1 MTTFSTPTT
10 NPPAEQRTLHR
21 ITFGRATVTYEVGFK
36 SIRNGHRRECSSKG
50 SSTRLLGAT
59 LAGSLRWPIPNTFE
73 PDLRDGRAA
82 LTRSPIKGDV
92 DAEFCLVGI
101 NLCRATTVD
110 YPGKDTWETIYQR
123 GQILPVF
130 FINHDYLILRLLTI
144 GMSAMKKRKLNG
156 TPPDS
161 KEADTASAVD
171 ESENTSNDGI
181 EAKGTLQRGT
191 GSVEPAP
198 AVTKS
203 FKDLGI
209 IDSLC
214 EACTAL
220 GYKAPTP
227 IQTES
232 IPLAL
237 EGRDLIGL
245 AETGSGKTAAFAIPI
260 LQGTQFE
267 PIASPLLLTPFKA
280 LMDKPQPLF
289 GLVLAPTRE
298 LAYQISQ
305 AFEALGSL
313 ISVRCAVIVGGMDM
327 VPQAIALGKKPH
339 IVVATPGRL
348 LDHLENTKGFSLRN
362 LKYLVMDEADRL
374 LDLDFGP
381 ILDKILKV
389 LPRERRTYLFSA
401 TMTSKVE
408 SLQRASL
415 SNPLR
420 VSISTN
426 KYQTVSTLLQSYLFF
441 PHKHKD
447 IYLVYLLN
455 EFAGQSAIVFT
466 RTVNETQRLAIL
478 LRSLGFGAIP
488 LHGQLSQSARLG
500 ALGKFRA
507 GSREILV
514 ATDVAAR
521 GLDIPSVDIVLNF
534 DLPPDSKTYIHRVGR
549 TARAGK
555 SGHAISLV
563 TQYDV
568 EVWLRI
574 EAALGKK
581 LPEYETVKEEV
592 MVFSERVNNAQR
604 DAVRQMKDLHEKRG
618 TKGATLRGRKPG
630 IGGKGGK
637 RGRDEMDRDEG

>member
-1 MTTFSTPTT
+1 
-10 NPPAEQRTLHR
+10 
-21 ITFGRATVTYEVGFK
+21 
-36 SIRNGHRRECSSKG
+36 
-50 SSTRLLGAT
+50 
-59 LAGSLRWPIPNTFE
+59 
-73 PDLRDGRAA
+73 
-82 LTRSPIKGDV
+82 
-92 DAEFCLVGI
+92 
-101 NLCRATTVD
+101 
-110 YPGKDTWETIYQR
+110 
-123 GQILPVF
+123 
-130 FINHDYLILRLLTI
+130 
-144 GMSAMKKRKLNG
+144 
-156 TPPDS
+156 
-161 KEADTASAVD
+161 
-171 ESENTSNDGI
+171 
-181 EAKGTLQRGT
+181 
-191 GSVEPAP
+191 
-198 AVTKS
+198 
-203 FKDLGI
+203 
-209 IDSLC
+209 
-214 EACTAL
+214 L

-227 IQTES
+227 IQTQS

-245 AETGSGKTAAFAIPI
+245 AETGSGKTAAFALPI
-260 LQGTQFE
+260 LQ
-267 PIASPLLLTPFKA
+267 ALL
-280 LMDKPQPLF
+280 DKPQPLF

-339 IVVATPGRL
+339 IIVATPGRL
-348 LDHLENTKGFSLRN
+348 LDHLENTKGFSLRS

-401 TMTSKVE
+401 TMSSKVE

-415 SNPLR
+415 KDPLR
-420 VSISTN
+420 VSISSN
-426 KYQTVSTLLQSYLFF
+426 KYQTVSTLLQSYVFI
-441 PHKHKD
+441 PHQHKD
-447 IYLVYLLN
+447 TYLVYLIN

-466 RTVNETQRLAIL
+466 RTVNETQRIAIL
-478 LRSLGFGAIP
+478 LRTLGFGAIP

-500 ALGKFRA
+500 ALNKFRA

-521 GLDIPSVDIVLNF
+521 GLDIPSVDVVLNY

-555 SGHAISLV
+555 SGHAISVV

-568 EVWLRI
+568 EIWLRI

-581 LPEYETVKEEV
+581 QKEYDTEKEEV
-592 MVFSERVNNAQR
+592 MVFKARVEEAQR
-604 DAVRQMKDLHEKRG
+604 HARNEMKNLHEDRG
-618 TKGATLRGRKPG
+618 KKGSVLKGRRP
-630 IGGKGGK
+630 KGGDKK
-637 RGRDEMDRDEG
+637 RGRDEMDREEG

>member
-1 MTTFSTPTT
+1 MLPVKRRKTDEDRPKGLNIKKKKTKNVVKDPV
-10 NPPAEQRTLHR
+10 PAS
-21 ITFGRATVTYEVGFK
+21 A
-36 SIRNGHRRECSSKG
+36 SS
-50 SSTRLLGAT
+50 SPA
-59 LAGSLRWPIPNTFE
+59 PE
-73 PDLRDGRAA
+73 PENVQA
-82 LTRSPIKGDV
+82 PKGDS
-92 DAEFCLVGI
+92 DEEAEVEGE
-101 NLCRATTVD
+101 V
-110 YPGKDTWETIYQR
+110 
-123 GQILPVF
+123 
-130 FINHDYLILRLLTI
+130 
-144 GMSAMKKRKLNG
+144 
-156 TPPDS
+156 
-161 KEADTASAVD
+161 EA
-171 ESENTSNDGI
+171 
-181 EAKGTLQRGT
+181 
-191 GSVEPAP
+191 P
-198 AVTKS
+198 KS

-214 EACTAL
+214 DACTAL
-220 GYKAPTP
+220 GYKNPTP
-227 IQTES
+227 IQAQS

-245 AETGSGKTAAFAIPI
+245 AETGSGKTAAFALPI
-260 LQGTQFE
+260 LQ
-267 PIASPLLLTPFKA
+267 ALL
-280 LMDKPQPLF
+280 DKPQPLF

-339 IVVATPGRL
+339 IIVATPGRL
-348 LDHLENTKGFSLRN
+348 LDHLENTKGFSLRS

-401 TMTSKVE
+401 TISSKVE

-415 SNPLR
+415 KDPLR
-420 VSISTN
+420 VSVSSS
-426 KYQTVSTLLQSYLFF
+426 KYQTVSTLKQSYIFIPLI
-441 PHKHKD
+441 HKD
-447 IYLVYLLN
+447 TYLVFLLN

-466 RTVNETQRLAIL
+466 RTVNETQRIAIL

-500 ALGKFRA
+500 ALNKFRA

-521 GLDIPSVDIVLNF
+521 GLDIPSVDVVLNY

-555 SGHAISLV
+555 AGVAISIV

-568 EVWLRI
+568 EIFKRT
-574 EAALGKK
+574 EAALKMELK
-581 LPEYETVKEEV
+581 EHETEKDEV
-592 MVFSERVNNAQR
+592 MVFKARVEEAQR
-604 DAVRQMKDLHEKRG
+604 HARNEMKNLHEDRG
-618 TKGATLRGRKPG
+618 KKGSVLKGRRPKPG
-630 IGGKGGK
+630 DKK
-637 RGRDEMDRDEG
+637 RGRDEMDKEEG